1 MMNIARRASVWLK
14 TRSTPMRGA
23 ALVEYALLVALV
35 ALVCVAALTRLN
47 TIAASKYS
55 QTASVVGQ

>member
-35 ALVCVAALTRLN
+35 CVAALTRLN